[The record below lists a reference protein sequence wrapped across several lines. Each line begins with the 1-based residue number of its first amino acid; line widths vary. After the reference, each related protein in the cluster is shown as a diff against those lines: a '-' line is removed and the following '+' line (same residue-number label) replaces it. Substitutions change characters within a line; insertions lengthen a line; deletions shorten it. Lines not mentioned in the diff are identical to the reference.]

1 MKIQDRQMLAEG
13 IFNNCLNVLECKG
26 KAYSGTEDVLSNFK
40 INAERLGLTKYQVW
54 QVYFNKHIDS
64 INNAIK
70 VSPASPMEETEGME
84 GRITDVINYA
94 VILQALLTEDKSSH
108 YIDRSIDV
116 TSGIGENK

>member
-1 MKIQDRQMLAEG
+1 MKLNDRQMLAES

-26 KAYSGTEDVLSNFK
+26 KAYSGTEDILSNFK
-40 INAERLGLTKYQVW
+40 VTATRLGITKYQVW
-54 QVYFNKHIDS
+54 ATYFDKHILS
-64 INNAIK
+64 ITNAIK
-70 VSPASPMEETEGME
+70 VSPASPVELTEGME